1 MPEMPHRLRILK
13 EKIMDQQEILNT
25 ILLTRLNY
33 FSLAGML
40 ELYRKVGSATLIIEN
55 KDNIKDILP
64 DASDK
69 LINALQNADE
79 ARKRAEVELEY
90 DLKYGIQPICM
101 NDERYPQRLKEC
113 NDAPLMLFY
122 KGNANLNQQRVIN
135 IVGTRH
141 CTPYGEDCIR
151 RFITDLKQL
160 SPQVLIVSGLAYGVD
175 IVAHR
180 QALANGYETVGVLAH
195 GLDDLYPSRHRETAL
210 RMIEQG
216 GLLTEFLTQTNAD
229 KINFVRRNRI
239 VSGMSDACIL
249 IESAAHGGG
258 LITCDISQAYGR
270 DVFAFPGRV
279 GDAYSEGCNN
289 LIRSNGA
296 GLITSA
302 ADFIKDMG
310 WQDDA
315 TLMRAKQQG
324 IERSLFP
331 ELSPE
336 EQLIVNALAK
346 TNDLQ
351 INLISVKTNID
362 ISRLTSLLFTL
373 EMKGVIKTF
382 AGGMYHLLK

>member
-113 NDAPLMLFY
+113 DDAPLMLFY

-239 VSGMSDACIL
+239 VAGISDACIL

>member
-1 MPEMPHRLRILK
+1 
-13 EKIMDQQEILNT
+13 MDQQEILNT

-113 NDAPLMLFY
+113 DDAPLMLFY

-151 RFITDLKQL
+151 RFISDLKQL

-180 QALANGYETVGVLAH
+180 QALASGYETVGVLAH

>member
-1 MPEMPHRLRILK
+1 
-13 EKIMDQQEILNT
+13 MDQQEILNT

-40 ELYRKVGSATLIIEN
+40 ELYRKVGSATLIMEHKN
-55 KDNIKDILP
+55 NLRDILP

-69 LINALQNADE
+69 LVNAIQNSDE

-90 DLKYGIQPICM
+90 DLRYGIEPLTM
-101 NDERYPQRLKEC
+101 NDERYPSRLKEC
-113 NDAPLMLFY
+113 DDAPLMLFY

-141 CTPYGEDCIR
+141 CTPYGEDLIR

-160 SPQVLIVSGLAYGVD
+160 CPQVLIVSGLAYGVD
-175 IVAHR
+175 INAHR
-180 QALANGYETVGVLAH
+180 QALDKGYETVGVLAH
-195 GLDDLYPSRHRETAL
+195 GLDDLYPNRQKETAL

-239 VSGMSDACIL
+239 VAGMSDACIL
-249 IESAAHGGG
+249 IESMAHGGG
-258 LITCDISQAYGR
+258 LITCQISQSYNR
-270 DVFAFPGRV
+270 DVFAFPGRI

-289 LIRSNGA
+289 LIRDNGA
-296 GLITSA
+296 TLLTSA
-302 ADFIKDMG
+302 ADFVKDMG

-315 TLMRAKQQG
+315 KLMRAKQQG

-331 ELSPE
+331 DLSPE
-336 EQLIVNALAK
+336 EQSIVDVLSRN
-346 TNDLQ
+346 NDLQ
-351 INLISVKTNID
+351 INMISVQSGID
-362 ISRLTSLLFTL
+362 ISRLTVLLFQL
-373 EMKGVIKTF
+373 EMKGLIRTL

>member
-1 MPEMPHRLRILK
+1 
-13 EKIMDQQEILNT
+13 MDQQEILNT

-40 ELYRKVGSATLIIEN
+40 ELYRKVGSATTILEN
-55 KDNIKDILP
+55 RDNIRDILP

-69 LINALQNADE
+69 LVNALQNTDE
-79 ARKRAEVELEY
+79 ARRRAEVELEY
-90 DLKYGIQPICM
+90 DIRYGITPITM
-101 NDERYPQRLKEC
+101 NDERYPQRLAEC
-113 NDAPLMLFY
+113 DDAPLMLFY

-135 IVGTRH
+135 IVGTRQ
-141 CTPYGEDCIR
+141 CTPYGEDLIR

-160 SPQVLIVSGLAYGVD
+160 CPQVLIVSGLAYGVD
-175 IVAHR
+175 INAHR
-180 QALANGYETVGVLAH
+180 QALDKGYETVGVLAH
-195 GLDDLYPSRHRETAL
+195 GLDDLYPSRHKETAL
-210 RMIEQG
+210 RMVEHG

-239 VSGMSDACIL
+239 VAGMSDACIL
-249 IESAAHGGG
+249 VESKAHGGG
-258 LITCDISQAYGR
+258 LITTEISQAYGR

-302 ADFIKDMG
+302 ADFVKDMG

-336 EQLIVNALAK
+336 EQLIVDILSK

-362 ISRLTSLLFTL
+362 ITRLTSLLFTM
-373 EMKGVIKTF
+373 EMKGIIKTL

>member
-1 MPEMPHRLRILK
+1 MPHRLRILK

-113 NDAPLMLFY
+113 DDAPLMLFY

-249 IESAAHGGG
+249 IESAARGGG

>member
-1 MPEMPHRLRILK
+1 
-13 EKIMDQQEILNT
+13 MDQQEILNT

-40 ELYRKVGSATLIIEN
+40 ELYRKVGSATLIMEHKNDIR
-55 KDNIKDILP
+55 DILP

-69 LINALQNADE
+69 LIRAIQNCDE
-79 ARKRAEVELEY
+79 ARSRAEVELEY
-90 DLKYGIQPICM
+90 DLRYGIEPITM
-101 NDERYPQRLKEC
+101 NDDRYPQRLKNC
-113 NDAPLMLFY
+113 DDAPLMLFY
-122 KGNANLNQQRVIN
+122 KGNADLNLQRVIN
-135 IVGTRH
+135 IVGTRQ
-141 CTPYGEDCIR
+141 CTPYGEDLIR

-160 SPQVLIVSGLAYGVD
+160 SPRVLIVSGLAYGVD
-175 IVAHR
+175 INAHR

-195 GLDDLYPSRHRETAL
+195 GLDDLYPTRHRETAL
-210 RMIEQG
+210 QMIEHG

-239 VSGMSDACIL
+239 VAGMSDACIL
-249 IESAAHGGG
+249 IESKSHGGG
-258 LITCDISQAYGR
+258 LITTEISQAYGR

-279 GDAYSEGCNN
+279 GDAYSEGCNK

-302 ADFIKDMG
+302 ADFVKDMG

-336 EQLIVNALAK
+336 EQLIVDILSK
-346 TNDLQ
+346 TNNLQ
-351 INLISVKTNID
+351 INLISVKSNID
-362 ISRLTSLLFTL
+362 ITRLTSILFTM
-373 EMKGVIKTF
+373 EMKGILKTL

>member
-1 MPEMPHRLRILK
+1 
-13 EKIMDQQEILNT
+13 MDQQEILNT

-40 ELYRKVGSATLIIEN
+40 ELYRKVGSATLIMEQ
-55 KDNIKDILP
+55 KDHIKDIFP
-64 DASDK
+64 NASDK
-69 LINALQNADE
+69 LVNALKNADE
-79 ARKRAEVELEY
+79 ARKRAEEELEY

-101 NDERYPQRLKEC
+101 NDDRYPQRLKDC
-113 NDAPLMLFY
+113 DDAPLMLFY

-216 GLLTEFLTQTNAD
+216 GLLTEFLTRTNAD

-239 VSGMSDACIL
+239 VAGMSDACIL

-258 LITCDISQAYGR
+258 LITCDISQSYGR
-270 DVFAFPGRV
+270 DVFAFPGRA

-289 LIRSNGA
+289 LIRNNGA
-296 GLITSA
+296 GLITCA

-331 ELSPE
+331 ELSAE
-336 EQLIVNALAK
+336 EERIVNVLSK
-346 TNDLQ
+346 HNDLQ
-351 INLISVKTNID
+351 INMISVQANID
-362 ISRLTSLLFTL
+362 ISQLTALLFTL
-373 EMKGVIKTF
+373 EMKGVIKTL

>member
-113 NDAPLMLFY
+113 DDAPLMLFY

-180 QALANGYETVGVLAH
+180 QALVNGYETVGVLAH

-239 VSGMSDACIL
+239 VAGISDACIL

>member
-1 MPEMPHRLRILK
+1 
-13 EKIMDQQEILNT
+13 MDQQEILNT

-40 ELYRKVGSATLIIEN
+40 ELYKRVGSATLIMEHKNDIR
-55 KDNIKDILP
+55 DILP

-69 LINALQNADE
+69 LVSAIKNCDE
-79 ARKRAEVELEY
+79 ARSRAEVELEY
-90 DLKYGIQPICM
+90 DLRYGIEPIPM
-101 NDERYPQRLKEC
+101 NDDRYPQRLKDC
-113 NDAPLMLFY
+113 DDAPLMLFY
-122 KGNANLNQQRVIN
+122 KGNADLNQQRVIN
-135 IVGTRH
+135 IVGTRQ
-141 CTPYGEDCIR
+141 CTPYGEDLIR
-151 RFITDLKQL
+151 RFISDLKQL
-160 SPQVLIVSGLAYGVD
+160 SPRVLIVSGLAYGVD
-175 IVAHR
+175 INAHR

-195 GLDDLYPSRHRETAL
+195 GLDDLYPTRHRETAL
-210 RMIEQG
+210 RMIEHG

-239 VSGMSDACIL
+239 VAGMSDACIL
-249 IESAAHGGG
+249 VESKSHGGG
-258 LITCDISQAYGR
+258 LITTEISQAYGR

-302 ADFIKDMG
+302 ADFVKDMG

-336 EQLIVNALAK
+336 EQLIVDILSK

-351 INLISVKTNID
+351 INLISVKSNID
-362 ISRLTSLLFTL
+362 ITRLTSLLFTM
-373 EMKGVIKTF
+373 EMKGIIKTL

>member
-1 MPEMPHRLRILK
+1 
-13 EKIMDQQEILNT
+13 MDQQEILNT

-40 ELYRKVGSATLIIEN
+40 ELYRKVGSATLIMEHKNDIR
-55 KDNIKDILP
+55 DILP

-69 LINALQNADE
+69 LIRAIQNCDE
-79 ARKRAEVELEY
+79 ARSRAEVELEY
-90 DLKYGIQPICM
+90 DLRYGIEPITM
-101 NDERYPQRLKEC
+101 NDDRYPQRLKNC
-113 NDAPLMLFY
+113 DDAPLMLFY
-122 KGNANLNQQRVIN
+122 KGNADLNQQRVIN
-135 IVGTRH
+135 IVGTRQ
-141 CTPYGEDCIR
+141 CTPYGEDLIR

-160 SPQVLIVSGLAYGVD
+160 SPRVLIVSGLAYGVD
-175 IVAHR
+175 INAHR

-195 GLDDLYPSRHRETAL
+195 GLDDLYPTRHRETAL
-210 RMIEQG
+210 QMIEHG

-239 VSGMSDACIL
+239 VAGMSDACIL
-249 IESAAHGGG
+249 IESKSHGGG
-258 LITCDISQAYGR
+258 LITTEISQAYGR

-279 GDAYSEGCNN
+279 GDAYSEGCNK

-302 ADFIKDMG
+302 ADFVKDMG

-315 TLMRAKQQG
+315 ILMRAKQQG

-336 EQLIVNALAK
+336 EQLIVDILSK

-351 INLISVKTNID
+351 INLISVKSNID
-362 ISRLTSLLFTL
+362 ITRLTSILFTM
-373 EMKGVIKTF
+373 EMKGILKTL